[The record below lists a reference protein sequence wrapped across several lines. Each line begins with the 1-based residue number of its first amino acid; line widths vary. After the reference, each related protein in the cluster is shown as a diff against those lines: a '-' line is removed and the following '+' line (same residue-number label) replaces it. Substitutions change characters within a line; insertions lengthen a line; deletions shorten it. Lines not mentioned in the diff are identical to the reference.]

1 MPRRKNKE
9 EHSEVIENVQSSKA
23 SKRRKGSAKKST
35 TSRRSNLTKNT
46 KANLKGT
53 ANSSKKAKQVLIGL
67 LSVHLPPVVR
77 KTLVNRR
84 NREEA
89 EHETRL

>member
-46 KANLKGT
+46 KANLKETPNRSKKGKT
-53 ANSSKKAKQVLIGL
+53 SSKRPSANSNKDALK
-67 LSVHLPPVVR
+67 
-77 KTLVNRR
+77 
-84 NREEA
+84 
-89 EHETRL
+89 